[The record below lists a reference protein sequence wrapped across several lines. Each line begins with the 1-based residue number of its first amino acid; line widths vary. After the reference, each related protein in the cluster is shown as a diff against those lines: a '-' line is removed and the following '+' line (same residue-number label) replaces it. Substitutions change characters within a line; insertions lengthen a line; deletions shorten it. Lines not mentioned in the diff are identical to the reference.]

1 MRNVSKRSREYPD
14 LCNWENRK
22 NFLGLVNTPRV
33 LIRDKFYTD
42 DLVAL
47 MSGQLLA
54 IRRKNYFPADKCQDL
69 ADKLLGSH
77 LYGRY
82 RNAPEIGRVGVAF
95 FECQADEA
103 SRKRYE
109 ENAVTWIR
117 ELRDRCSPFLSPFD
131 RFRLELDEAW
141 AAGAHL
147 NALHNVKMFG
157 GLVRHF
163 DEGSEAEAHQDV
175 LEWDEPGAG
184 ALTGIVGQLAWNTY
198 LTVPS
203 KGGTLSLWEMSFSKE
218 EYEERKISDSYG
230 LRRQML
236 PEPAAVL
243 TPEVGEMILFNSGRV
258 HAVDRIECG
267 SRVTWS
273 AFAGY
278 GGIHDPILIWS

>member
-1 MRNVSKRSREYPD
+1 MRNSSNKSREYPD
-14 LCNWENRK
+14 LCNGEILQNR
-22 NFLGLVNTPRV
+22 LGLVNTPRV
-33 LIRDKFYTD
+33 LARDKFYVD
-42 DLVAL
+42 DLAAL
-47 MSGQLLA
+47 MRGQLLA
-54 IRRKNYFPADKCQDL
+54 IRRKNYFPVDKCQDL
-69 ADKLLGSH
+69 AEKLLGSD

-82 RNAPEIGRVGVAF
+82 VNASDIGRVGVAF

-109 ENAVTWIR
+109 ESAVTWIR

-141 AAGAHL
+141 TAGAHL
-147 NALHNVKMFG
+147 SALYNIKMFG

-163 DEGSEAEAHQDV
+163 DEGSQAEAHQDV

-203 KGGTLSLWEMSFSKE
+203 KGGTLTLWDESFSEE
-218 EYEERKISDSYG
+218 EYEKRKIPGSYG
-230 LRRQML
+230 LRRELL
-236 PEPAAVL
+236 PEAAAVL

-258 HAVDRIECG
+258 HAVDKIERG

-278 GGIHDPILIWS
+278 GSIHDPILIWS